1 MVQLQEITSEDLA
14 KWWKEYVRQLAV
26 LLVSE
31 DCDGKL
37 SPAVLDRISKLTS
50 EQLALM
56 RHVWVASHDAYEL
69 FQVPHHLQA
78 SRAGPHTQNTS
89 VVWSNRG

>member
-1 MVQLQEITSEDLA
+1 MSFTSEGLA

-31 DCDGKL
+31 EMDGSL
-37 SPAVLDRISKLTS
+37 SPAVLDRIAQLTS

-56 RHVWVASHDAYEL
+56 RHVWVSSYDAYEL
-69 FQVPHHLQA
+69 FQVG
-78 SRAGPHTQNTS
+78 SDAGQGVQCPIAAATQQH
-89 VVWSNRG
+89 VCF